1 MLSDIAMDFK
11 PHLETTR
18 ETFERIIVGKQKP
31 GMCVCVCECAR
42 ACILIGKTVR
52 NSGALARGAC
62 YFIAVLVRF

>member
-31 GMCVCVCECAR
+31 GIVCVCVNVRAR
-42 ACILIGKTVR
+42 V
-52 NSGALARGAC
+52 
-62 YFIAVLVRF
+62 Y